1 MKRDRSHAGR
11 SSRGDRDRPARGR
24 DRAAPRAPGRPP
36 AQAPSGPAAVLPLR
50 HPAVLVAILVAAV
63 LVVVSVTYLIYDT
76 DVWQHLTVG
85 RAVWTLHRIPTT
97 QVWTWPTYGGP
108 DVNYA
113 WGFETLLWP
122 VWKLGGVNGLFAW
135 RWITTLAAFGLLL
148 VAARRMGA
156 RGLTPLVV
164 AVLCAL
170 VYRQRS
176 QVRPETLAAVL
187 FAVEI
192 WILETRRH
200 GGRDH
205 TWWLVPCALIWV
217 NVHITYYQGFVL
229 LGAHLADALLAARR
243 ARGRDDAA
251 RQEAGA
257 RARRLWR
264 VGLAA
269 LAVSFLNPFG
279 WRALAQ
285 PFEYFL
291 FWRHEQLYRLVSELG
306 PVDWSRNLLDGL
318 ILLLALWPVLLVW
331 RTRTRGFDVVE
342 VALAALFIP
351 MALTSQ
357 RFLGSL
363 ALAAFPYL
371 ARDLN
376 AWIGARRWPRWT
388 AAAPARA
395 ALASTACV
403 ALAWPELS
411 HSDPPLGVGME
422 WKAYPVAA
430 CDFIAAHD
438 VRGRA
443 FNHLR
448 TGGYLLWRFWPDRGR
463 LPFMDVHFAGTPEL
477 RARYIAAMT
486 TTGAWGALDLQ
497 HRFDYALLAR
507 PQAPGDHL
515 PDLLDADSTWAPVFV
530 DDAAALYV
538 RREGRLATLA
548 DSFGYRVLGAGRE
561 RLLAVTGAA
570 STDSVLRARAAAEL
584 RRQVRASPTTALS
597 LSFLA
602 NIALLEGRLDEARDA
617 LEHALASDP
626 RIPELHLRLGRVA
639 LRAGRTAEAIAELHE
654 ELAAR
659 PGARDAEL
667 ALGLAYRAAGDN
679 ERARAAYLRVLKRDP
694 HDEVASALL
703 RMLAEGGGGERPR

>member
-1 MKRDRSHAGR
+1 MKRDRSQADR
-11 SSRGDRDRPARGR
+11 PRRGDRDRPARGPA
-24 DRAAPRAPGRPP
+24 RAAPRTPGRSPV
-36 AQAPSGPAAVLPLR
+36 QAPSGPAPVLSLR
-50 HPAVLVAILVAAV
+50 HPAVLSAVLVAAALV
-63 LVVVSVTYLIYDT
+63 LVSVTYLIYDT
-76 DVWQHLTVG
+76 DIWQHLTVG

-113 WGFETLLWP
+113 WGFEALLWP
-122 VWKLGGVNGLFAW
+122 VWSLGGVNGLFAW
-135 RWITTLAAFGLLL
+135 RWITTLLAFGLLWA
-148 VAARRMGA
+148 AARRMGA

-170 VYRQRS
+170 IYRQRS

-187 FAVEI
+187 FAVEV

-205 TWWLVPCALIWV
+205 TWWLVPCALVWV
-217 NVHITYYQGFVL
+217 NVHITCYQGFVL

-251 RQEAGA
+251 RQDALS

-269 LAVSFLNPFG
+269 LAVSFLNPFS
-279 WRALAQ
+279 WRALWQ

-291 FWRHEQLYRLVSELG
+291 FWRHEKLYQLVSELG
-306 PVDWSRNLLDGL
+306 PVDWSRNVLDGL
-318 ILLLALWPVLLVW
+318 ILLLALWPVLLLW
-331 RTRTRGFDVVE
+331 RARRRGLDVVE

-357 RFLGSL
+357 RFLGNL
-363 ALAAFPYL
+363 ALAALPFL
-371 ARDLN
+371 ARDLD

-395 ALASTACV
+395 ALTSVACV

-411 HSDPPLGVGME
+411 RSDPPLGVGME

-430 CDFIAAHD
+430 CDFIAAHE

-486 TTGAWGALDLQ
+486 TPGAWGALDLQ

-515 PDLLDADSTWAPVFV
+515 PDLLDADTTWALVFV

-538 RREGRLATLA
+538 RRAGHLASLA
-548 DSFGYRVLGAGRE
+548 DNLGYRVLGAGRE
-561 RLLAVTGAA
+561 RLFALTGAA
-570 STDSVLRARAAAEL
+570 STDSVLRAQAAAEL
-584 RRQVRASPTTALS
+584 HRQVQASPTTALS

-602 NIALLEGRLDEARDA
+602 NIAMLEGRLDEARDA
-617 LEHALASDP
+617 LQRALASDP
-626 RIPELHLRLGRVA
+626 RNPELHLRLGRVA
-639 LRAGRTAEAIAELHE
+639 LRAGRTAEAIAELRK
-654 ELAAR
+654 ELEAR

-667 ALGLAYRAAGDN
+667 ALGLAYRAAGDTN
-679 ERARAAYLRVLKRDP
+679 RARAAYLRVLKRDP
-694 HDEVASALL
+694 DDELASALL
-703 RMLAEGGGGERPR
+703 GQLPARGDRK